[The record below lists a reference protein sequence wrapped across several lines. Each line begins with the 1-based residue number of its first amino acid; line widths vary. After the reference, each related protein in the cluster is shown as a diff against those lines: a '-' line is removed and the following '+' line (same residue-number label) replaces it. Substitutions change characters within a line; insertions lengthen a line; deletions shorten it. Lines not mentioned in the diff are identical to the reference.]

1 MPPDMEK
8 RLQRILKDAYTLQAE
23 YEETVFS
30 LPVSGLSSSDLNEV
44 SSELSLYKERL
55 SDSDNDSTTDSFVS
69 ATEVRSWT
77 QNYEC
82 RFPPH
87 FQYVKLL
94 NCSGSQRKL

>member
-69 ATEVRSWT
+69 ATEVRT
-77 QNYEC
+77 QYFE
-82 RFPPH
+82 PH
-87 FQYVKLL
+87 FCSLQYDKLF